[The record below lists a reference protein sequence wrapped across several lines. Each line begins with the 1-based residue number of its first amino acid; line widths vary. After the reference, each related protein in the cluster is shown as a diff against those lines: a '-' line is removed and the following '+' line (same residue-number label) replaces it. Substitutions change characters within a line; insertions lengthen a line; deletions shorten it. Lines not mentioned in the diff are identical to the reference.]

1 MLTQGRWA
9 RLDDITAPDPCPHAP
24 GQPHAPPPHLPPA
37 PPPFFAGLWTIWRSE
52 QGAPLLAPHS
62 PSDPLPV
69 CHRRPTTTT
78 YLLWVKLPA
87 NHHNLLT
94 VGAAVGQPPRPTHC
108 VGRRRPTTQTYFT
121 VCRRWPTIQT
131 YVLCA
136 AAGSPL
142 DRPRRPAGTG
152 LISSASRA
160 RVTRPPPP
168 SPGTARQLQSS
179 TPASPS
185 PARAN
190 DPAGLNDIQPPG
202 GRRSLS
208 L

>member
-37 PPPFFAGLWTIWRSE
+37 PPPFFAGLWTIWRSG

-78 YLLWVKLPA
+78 YLLWVPLPA

-142 DRPRRPAGTG
+142 DRPRRPRRHRAHIISITGT
-152 LISSASRA
+152 R
-160 RVTRPPPP
+160 
-168 SPGTARQLQSS
+168 
-179 TPASPS
+179 
-185 PARAN
+185 
-190 DPAGLNDIQPPG
+190 DPAAAALAWD
-202 GRRSLS
+202 RSTATKLHS
-208 L
+208 SQSKSSPCQRPCRPQ